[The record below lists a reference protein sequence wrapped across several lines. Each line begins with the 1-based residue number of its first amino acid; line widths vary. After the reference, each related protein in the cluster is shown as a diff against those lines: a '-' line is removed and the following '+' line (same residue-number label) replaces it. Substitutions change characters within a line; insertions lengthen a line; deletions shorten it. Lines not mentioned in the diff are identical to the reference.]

1 MSTKFRE
8 ELVPLGKGRKEQA
21 ELSAELTGREG
32 DQRGD
37 RRGHWRLHVE
47 QDVSSSGKCRDLFRS
62 SSSFFPCQIGHA
74 SRKVQKHE
82 VQPNELLYTSSL

>member
-47 QDVSSSGKCRDLFRS
+47 QDVSSSGNMQRPLQKQLFLFSLPNRT
-62 SSSFFPCQIGHA
+62 CI
-74 SRKVQKHE
+74 QK
-82 VQPNELLYTSSL
+82 SAKA